1 MCFAPEQVQNE
12 YDAEPC
18 AYFTLPTPEYTPA
31 TPYSKNEIAN
41 EDVVETSP
49 VEVVEEE
56 SESLS
61 NPYKDL
67 IVTDAEK
74 ELLAC
79 MAYSEA
85 GNQCFE
91 GQVAVVQVALNRYMH
106 DAFSGSISEILL
118 APNQFAVGNYYNP
131 EQMEA
136 VEAALSGDPALDLNT
151 DVVFFST
158 GALTYGSY
166 YKTIEDHVFRTYT

>member
-1 MCFAPEQVQNE
+1 MNETKFEPFKKAVAVACVLMACGIMSSMCFAPEQVQNE

-85 GNQCFE
+85 GN
-91 GQVAVVQVALNRYMH
+91 
-106 DAFSGSISEILL
+106 
-118 APNQFAVGNYYNP
+118 
-131 EQMEA
+131 
-136 VEAALSGDPALDLNT
+136 
-151 DVVFFST
+151 
-158 GALTYGSY
+158 
-166 YKTIEDHVFRTYT
+166 

>member
-1 MCFAPEQVQNE
+1 MNETKFEPFKKAVAVACVLMACGIMSSMCFAPEQVQNE

-31 TPYSKNEIAN
+31 TPYSKNETAN
-41 EDVVETSP
+41 EDVVETFP

-106 DAFSGSISEILL
+106 DAFL
-118 APNQFAVGNYYNP
+118 AAS
-131 EQMEA
+131 A
-136 VEAALSGDPALDLNT
+136 R
-151 DVVFFST
+151 FF
-158 GALTYGSY
+158 
-166 YKTIEDHVFRTYT
+166 